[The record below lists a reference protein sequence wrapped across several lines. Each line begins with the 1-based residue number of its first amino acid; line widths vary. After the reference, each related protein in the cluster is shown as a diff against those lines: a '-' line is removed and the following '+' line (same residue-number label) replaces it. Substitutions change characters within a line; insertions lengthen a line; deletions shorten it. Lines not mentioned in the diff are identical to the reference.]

1 MIAINSIKNIYFIG
15 IGGIGMSALARYFN
29 QKGVKVFGYDKTR
42 TSLTSQLE
50 NEGMAIHYEDA
61 LELLQKEID
70 LVVYTPAIPKDHKEL
85 NWYKDNGYTLYK
97 RSDLLEA
104 ISTSLFSVTVAG
116 THGKTT
122 ISTMCAF
129 LLREMGVGANAFLGG
144 ISVNYNTNYWSSDA
158 PNAVIEAD
166 EYDRSFLK
174 LNPSIAVLSSMDAD
188 HLDIYGTA
196 ESMEEAFIAYTTKI
210 KKGGTLIAKYGLKR
224 AGDLVAD
231 RIITYSLNDT
241 NADVYASG
249 LEIENGS
256 YRFKML

>member
-85 NWYKDNGYTLYK
+85 NWYNDNGYTLYK

-129 LLREMGVGANAFLGG
+129 LLREMGVGANAFLG
-144 ISVNYNTNYWSSDA
+144 
-158 PNAVIEAD
+158 
-166 EYDRSFLK
+166 R
-174 LNPSIAVLSSMDAD
+174 
-188 HLDIYGTA
+188 HL
-196 ESMEEAFIAYTTKI
+196 
-210 KKGGTLIAKYGLKR
+210 R
-224 AGDLVAD
+224 
-231 RIITYSLNDT
+231 
-241 NADVYASG
+241 
-249 LEIENGS
+249 
-256 YRFKML
+256 